1 MSDEKIFADGFI
13 AKRSDKAPDF
23 VTCSLSI
30 KVGEAVAFLQQ
41 HAKEGWVNLQVKQ
54 SKNGKYYVELDTW
67 QPTQGESAKQ
77 GMAQAKKA
85 AETQYPGRTPS
96 GDPSFDDLDQIPF

>member
-1 MSDEKIFADGFI
+1 MSDDKIFAAGFI
-13 AKRSDKAPDF
+13 AKRHERAPDF

-30 KVGEAVAFLQQ
+30 KVGEAITFLQNNER
-41 HAKEGWVNLQVKQ
+41 EGWVNLQVKQ

-77 GMAQAKKA
+77 GMAQVKRA
-85 AETQYPGRTPS
+85 AEPVST
-96 GDPSFDDLDQIPF
+96 DPFEDSDLPF

>member
-30 KVGEAVAFLQQ
+30 KVSEAVTFLQDN
-41 HAKEGWVNLQVKQ
+41 ARDNWVNLQVKQ
-54 SKNGKYYVELDTW
+54 AKNGKYYVELDTW
-67 QPTQGESAKQ
+67 QPTQGQVAKA
-77 GMAQAKKA
+77 GIEQARA
-85 AETQYPGRTPS
+85 AMEPAPVST
-96 GDPSFDDLDQIPF
+96 DPFADDDLPF

>member
-1 MSDEKIFADGFI
+1 MSDKIFADGFI
-13 AKRSDKAPDF
+13 AKRSEKAPDF

-30 KVGEAVAFLQQ
+30 KLLEAIPFLQM

-77 GMAQAKKA
+77 GMAQVKQA
-85 AETQYPGRTPS
+85 ARPAPVPA
-96 GDPSFDDLDQIPF
+96 DFADDDIPF